1 MSPAQNKELARRM
14 VEEIFNQ
21 HNLDMVDDIIAAN
34 AVDHEELPPGMPTGR
49 EGSKAMFAMM
59 FSAFPDFRATIENL
73 IAEDDKVVVHML
85 WTGTHKGEFMGI
97 PPTGK
102 QIAINVID
110 ILRVSEGK
118 FVEHWGVSDMMALMQ
133 QLGVSPQ

>member
-1 MSPAQNKELARRM
+1 MSTAQNKALARRM

-21 HNLDMVDDIIAAN
+21 HNLNLIDDIIAAD
-34 AVDHEELPPGMPTGR
+34 AVDHEELPPGLPPGR
-49 EGSKAMFAMM
+49 EGTKAIFTMM
-59 FSAFPDFRATIENL
+59 FNAFPDFQASITNL

-110 ILRVSEGK
+110 IMRVSEGK

-133 QLGVSPQ
+133 QLGVGPG